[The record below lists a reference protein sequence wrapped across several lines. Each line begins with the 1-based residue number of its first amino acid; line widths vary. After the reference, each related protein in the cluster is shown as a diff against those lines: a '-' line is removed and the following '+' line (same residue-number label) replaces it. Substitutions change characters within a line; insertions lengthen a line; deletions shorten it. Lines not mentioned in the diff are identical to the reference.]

1 MEAASG
7 RDGAELWEALGD
19 PAPERAHRRLLGMT
33 ERRGGGEPLQYVT
46 GSWGFRRLD
55 LMVDR
60 RVLIPRPETEVVVEV
75 ALAELRRLG
84 RPRPVVVDLGT
95 GSGAIALALADEG
108 PEAEI
113 WATDLSAPALE
124 VATANLAGLGGRAA
138 PRVRLARGSWFSA
151 LPGELAGRVDLA
163 VSNPP
168 YVAEADEVEPE
179 VARWE
184 PADALWSGP
193 TGLEATDAILAEAPR
208 WLARPGV
215 LVLELAAP
223 RAAET
228 AARAEA
234 AGFSV
239 SVHPDLAGRERVLV
253 GRLEP
258 STTPEGKC
266 R

>member
-1 MEAASG
+1 
-7 RDGAELWEALGD
+7 
-19 PAPERAHRRLLGMT
+19 MT
-33 ERRGGGEPLQYVT
+33 ERRRAGEPLQYVT

-75 ALAELRRLG
+75 ALDELRRLARS
-84 RPRPVVVDLGT
+84 RPRPVAVDLGT

-113 WATDLSAPALE
+113 WATDASAPALD

-138 PRVRLARGSWFSA
+138 TRIRVAHGSWFSA
-151 LPGELAGRVDLA
+151 LPGELAGRIDLV

-193 TGLEATDAILAEAPR
+193 TGLEASEVILGQAPR

-215 LVLELAAP
+215 VVLELAAE
-223 RAAET
+223 RARET
-228 AARAEA
+228 ADRAEA
-234 AGFSV
+234 AGFTV
-239 SVHPDLAGRERVLV
+239 SIHPDLAGRERVLV
-253 GRLEP
+253 GRLA
-258 STTPEGKC
+258 C